1 MPDFI
6 AKRPSDVPTRETL
19 GFLKSHVPVGANIL
33 EIGCG
38 EGQVASELLSH
49 GYHVTALD
57 SDPEVIARARKRR
70 VSAVRRRS
78 LFRCDSLHSFIA
90 PHRRV
95 RQSDRSRTGITRT
108 DGITVD

>member
-6 AKRPSDVPTRETL
+6 SNRPSDVPTRETL

-57 SDPEVIARARKRR
+57 SDPEVVARARKRG
-70 VSAVRRRS
+70 VPAVVGSWPQFGGGLVFDAIGFTRSVHHIRGLDKRSRRR
-78 LFRCDSLHSFIA
+78 
-90 PHRRV
+90 P
-95 RQSDRSRTGITRT
+95 
-108 DGITVD
+108 